1 MPLVAIP
8 NVSTGNASTLRGF
21 EDIIRSAG
29 AVVLDTHSDAVHDR
43 SVLTVGGG
51 VTALQRA
58 MVALANAA
66 RRIDLGAQ
74 KGVHPRIGALDVC
87 PFVPHEHTG
96 IETAIDVARKTGEL
110 IAEHAG
116 LPVYLYGEAATRST
130 THLLSDLRRGGLTG
144 LRARA
149 EQGLPPDFG
158 PTVVKESTG
167 VVCVGAREVLIAFN
181 VWLRCPLEGARSI
194 ASRVREAGGGLPGVR
209 ALGFPMG
216 SDVAQVSMNL
226 TAPAIAGIAEAFEAV
241 DVEAQRLRVEVLATE
256 IVGLPPERFQPPP
269 LARATRLLREPG
281 RSLETALA
289 EAGL

>member
-66 RRIDLGAQ
+66 RRIDLSAQ

-96 IETAIDVARKTGEL
+96 IEMAIDVARKTGEL

-116 LPVYLYGEAATRST
+116 VPVYLYGEAATRST
-130 THLLSDLRRGGLTG
+130 TRLLSDLRRGGLTG

-149 EQGLPPDFG
+149 EQSLPPDFG

-281 RSLETALA
+281 RSLEAALA